1 MFCCV
6 EVVIIFF
13 LIPFPFSISL
23 WIRYYL
29 FIVIV
34 VCFEISKLDRYISFF
49 KSSLFLYNV
58 NMLIS

>member
-13 LIPFPFSISL
+13 LISFPFSISL

-34 VCFEISKLDRYISFF
+34 VCFKISKLDRYISFF

>member
-34 VCFEISKLDRYISFF
+34 VCFEILKLDRYISFF

>member
-6 EVVIIFF
+6 EVVIIFFF

-34 VCFEISKLDRYISFF
+34 VCFEISKLDQIDIYLFSNRHYFYI
-49 KSSLFLYNV
+49 
-58 NMLIS
+58 MLIR